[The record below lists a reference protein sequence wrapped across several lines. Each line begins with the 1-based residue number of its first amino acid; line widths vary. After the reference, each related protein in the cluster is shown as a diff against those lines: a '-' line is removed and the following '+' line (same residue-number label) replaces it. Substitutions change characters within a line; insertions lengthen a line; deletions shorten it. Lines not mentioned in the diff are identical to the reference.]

1 MNIFIPSIGTVLTL
15 EKPWTFSIYAEK
27 RNNRFIDELRGCG
40 VNIPQEKRSDTW
52 WYGSGA
58 TLLCDVSLPTGTTLT
73 VNRIYIRQGNKE
85 FDSVSFMVKTIVNG
99 IKIKGRFWVKLSDV
113 NTIEATVS

>member
-1 MNIFIPSIGTVLTL
+1 MNIFIPTIGTVFTL
-15 EKPWTFSIYAEK
+15 EKPWIFSIYAEK
-27 RNNRFIDELRGCG
+27 RNNRFIEELRGCG
-40 VNIPQEKRSDTW
+40 MDIPQEKKSDAW
-52 WYGSGA
+52 WYSSGA
-58 TLLCDVSLPTGTTLT
+58 ALLSEVALPVGTVLT